1 MLSLPQKSEVY
12 EGASSGTHF
21 ISQNFPNPS
30 YKSQVLDQGPTINVQ
45 KVDLTS
51 DQQYF
56 MEVKSSDASQM
67 YSDNKG
73 KNNQIKHNDLC
84 ESSQEIKYS
93 NGNGDNEFIIAVP
106 TDESVFTTMDRRN
119 SNAAIK
125 ITENPHS
132 NPRVPSDSP
141 YTQENSRF

>member
-1 MLSLPQKSEVY
+1 
-12 EGASSGTHF
+12 
-21 ISQNFPNPS
+21 
-30 YKSQVLDQGPTINVQ
+30 
-45 KVDLTS
+45 
-51 DQQYF
+51 